1 MLRPGDTIPAGSEDA
16 PLHLWVVITQPLAG
30 EVAVVSITTKRARSE
45 TLVTLRSGG
54 HPFIQHDSVVAY
66 AYAAIQ
72 QVEAI
77 ERALE
82 SGRAIR
88 REPLAPELLARVQA
102 GLLDSDRTP
111 NQVRAY
117 CRYVLGAPD

>member
-1 MLRPGDTIPAGSEDA
+1 LSSA
-16 PLHLWVVITQPLAG
+16 
-30 EVAVVSITTKRARSE
+30 ITTRRARSE
-45 TLVTLRSGG
+45 TLVTLRSGD
-54 HPFIQHDSVVAY
+54 HPFVQHDSVVAY

-72 QVEAI
+72 QAEAI

-88 REPLAPELLARVQA
+88 REPLAPGLLARVQA

-117 CRYVLGAPD
+117 CRCVLGAPG